1 MAKQIA
7 KSHSECVKAYAKEQ
21 LMTEHEPGPCA
32 EPATPDNPAKR
43 LRTLSHA
50 YDSVEKERN
59 QLRTDNTDLKTQVDA
74 MKAEGEGETV
84 DKMYMHSDNCSAHF
98 KNSVTMYWLSR
109 ALENRWLK
117 VAQWSL
123 GCPGHGK
130 GAWDGLGAVLKR
142 ALRDDTIHE
151 KILSNSRKMRTRNDV
166 VEHLRKRFGTKDWE
180 RTHRGSTIKRMEFSV
195 AATEDINRLSASRC
209 TRRSRG

>member
-59 QLRTDNTDLKTQVDA
+59 QLRTDNTDPL
-74 MKAEGEGETV
+74 
-84 DKMYMHSDNCSAHF
+84 
-98 KNSVTMYWLSR
+98 
-109 ALENRWLK
+109 
-117 VAQWSL
+117 
-123 GCPGHGK
+123 
-130 GAWDGLGAVLKR
+130 
-142 ALRDDTIHE
+142 
-151 KILSNSRKMRTRNDV
+151 
-166 VEHLRKRFGTKDWE
+166 
-180 RTHRGSTIKRMEFSV
+180 
-195 AATEDINRLSASRC
+195 
-209 TRRSRG
+209 